1 MQDHQCPTHSLVLL
15 GSPQLRHILVWI
27 SRHFL
32 ESTLLISQL
41 MLVLCNP
48 ESIVRSLPP
57 CHPLFF
63 LPFSFFLGIYGS
75 CPLACIRSLL
85 VHSLCL
91 AFRVIHVLELVD
103 GFLQGAYSH
112 KILRGRIFF
121 EICYACLL
129 LLLFSDFLF
138 FFSFINFGCVVS
150 VGHLHIY
157 NYTIC
162 QYVHEV
168 SSVVPLSCC
177 NETLIVI
184 KTFSFSSVIF

>member
-1 MQDHQCPTHSLVLL
+1 
-15 GSPQLRHILVWI
+15 
-27 SRHFL
+27 
-32 ESTLLISQL
+32 

-57 CHPLFF
+57 YHPLFF
-63 LPFSFFLGIYGS
+63 LPFSFFLEIYGS
-75 CPLACIRSLL
+75 CPLACIKSLL
-85 VHSLCL
+85 VHSLCCSVWL
-91 AFRVIHVLELVD
+91 LESSMCLSWLMISSRGLIAIKFWGEEFSLKSVMLVCFCSC
-103 GFLQGAYSH
+103 FL
-112 KILRGRIFF
+112 IF
-121 EICYACLL
+121 
-129 LLLFSDFLF
+129 F

-168 SSVVPLSCC
+168 SSVVTPSCC
-177 NETLIVI
+177 NETLTVI

>member
-1 MQDHQCPTHSLVLL
+1 
-15 GSPQLRHILVWI
+15 
-27 SRHFL
+27 
-32 ESTLLISQL
+32 

-63 LPFSFFLGIYGS
+63 LPFSFFL
-75 CPLACIRSLL
+75 ACTKSLL
-85 VHSLCL
+85 VHSLCCSVWLLESSMCWLMISSRGLL
-91 AFRVIHVLELVD
+91 AIKFWGEEFSLKSVMLVCFCSC
-103 GFLQGAYSH
+103 FL
-112 KILRGRIFF
+112 IF
-121 EICYACLL
+121 
-129 LLLFSDFLF
+129 F

-168 SSVVPLSCC
+168 SSVVTPSCC
-177 NETLIVI
+177 NETLTVI